1 MVPWAQSNQPQN
13 YCINVGLIQKCFPI
27 VLVWNTLMNPFGY
40 YMSLNSHNNQNIYLI
55 YNFKVRSSYSTPI
68 RREELYVGPG
78 QNVEKR
84 SGAVH
89 PNLGKT
95 SFHKWFITLFC
106 VQVIVNIFTFLKLFM
121 TQVSSPFGNKINIFI
136 FEILILSHIYF
147 NSNQCLPTFTTKS
160 TLWLDNME
168 LCS

>member
-1 MVPWAQSNQPQN
+1 MGGKDKMWRKGL
-13 YCINVGLIQKCFPI
+13 VG
-27 VLVWNTLMNPFGY
+27 
-40 YMSLNSHNNQNIYLI
+40 
-55 YNFKVRSSYSTPI
+55 
-68 RREELYVGPG
+68 
-78 QNVEKR
+78 
-84 SGAVH
+84 VH

-95 SFHKWFITLFC
+95 NFHKWFITLFC

-147 NSNQCLPTFTTKS
+147 KSNQCHPIFTSKN

-168 LCS
+168 LCSQHGINLDSSRHETNMVRLKTHQEEKITWKHGELSHTNLGAPLLTMGVYPTSILKLNNLISSVNL